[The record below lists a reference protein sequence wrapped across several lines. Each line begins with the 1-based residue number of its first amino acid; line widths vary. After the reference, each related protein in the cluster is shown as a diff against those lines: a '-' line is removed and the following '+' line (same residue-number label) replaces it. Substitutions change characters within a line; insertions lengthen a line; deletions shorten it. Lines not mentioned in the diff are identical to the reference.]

1 MNQEEILKAMK
12 EGRRIMHPAYPYE
25 EGYLTDQELKK
36 PQPPL
41 VKEPM
46 CETSLPLPLD
56 FENLDIDND
65 FLHVINSRQSHRVFT
80 QEKMNLLQ
88 LSYLLWCCQGV
99 KEIRGKSYA
108 TLRTV
113 PCGGARHPFEVY
125 MTVKDV
131 DGLKNGLYHYLP
143 MGHRI
148 ECLKEEDDLKDFIS
162 KSLEG
167 QVWAAKANVV
177 FYFSYVCYR
186 AEWRYG
192 IYAHRMNMADAGHV
206 TENIYLAATSIG
218 LGGCAIGAVVESLCN
233 EKFSLD
239 GEEEFI
245 FYAMP
250 VGTVS
255 EKNRKEEKD
264 FYRFV
269 EEEGL

>member
-1 MNQEEILKAMK
+1 
-12 EGRRIMHPAYPYE
+12 MHPAYPYE

-46 CETSLPLPLD
+46 CETSLPLPLN

-131 DGLKNGLYHYLP
+131 EGLKN
-143 MGHRI
+143 
-148 ECLKEEDDLKDFIS
+148 
-162 KSLEG
+162 
-167 QVWAAKANVV
+167 
-177 FYFSYVCYR
+177 
-186 AEWRYG
+186 
-192 IYAHRMNMADAGHV
+192 
-206 TENIYLAATSIG
+206 
-218 LGGCAIGAVVESLCN
+218 
-233 EKFSLD
+233 
-239 GEEEFI
+239 
-245 FYAMP
+245 
-250 VGTVS
+250 
-255 EKNRKEEKD
+255 
-264 FYRFV
+264 
-269 EEEGL
+269 